1 MLNKYYQCKQECSS
15 SLKSDA
21 YLKCLLFN
29 LEKEKKV
36 LKGAEEDIV
45 ENQYIKVWVIA
56 KEPDGRSQKFA
67 RKGSM
72 DFVLIYF
79 Q

>member
-1 MLNKYYQCKQECSS
+1 M
-15 SLKSDA
+15 
-21 YLKCLLFN
+21 
-29 LEKEKKV
+29 KV
-36 LKGAEEDIV
+36 LKGAKKDIV

-56 KEPDGRSQKFA
+56 EEPDGRSQKFS

-72 DFVLIYF
+72 DFALIYF